1 MSTDNGWGQ
10 YQKLV
15 VNELNKHEK
24 QLEDIKDQFQKTSI
38 ELELI
43 KANIGGIKS
52 DLGFL
57 METMRD
63 SGTESV
69 LMRVKKVE
77 ECVANIK
84 AGKVMEGQNFR
95 SKLVLYG
102 TMFAS
107 FSALAGTIATALL
120 T

>member
-1 MSTDNGWGQ
+1 MTENNGWGQ

-24 QLEDIKDQFQKTSI
+24 QLEEIKSSFQKTSI

-43 KANIGGIKS
+43 KANIGGIK
-52 DLGFL
+52 DDIGFL

-63 SGTESV
+63 SGTESI
-69 LMRVKKVE
+69 LMRLKKME
-77 ECVANIK
+77 ECVANLK
-84 AGKVMEGQNFR
+84 AGKAIEGQNLR

-107 FSALAGTIATALL
+107 ISAL
-120 T
+120 